1 MKKLLKFL
9 TYTLVAFLVLTGCE
23 KEENKVYLEGGTAPV
38 LTGSS
43 AAVSLTPGTESE
55 PGITFNWTNPD
66 YVFTTGVSSQDVTY
80 TIEMDTLGANF
91 TSKNKYVTTVAKNLS
106 QSYTKGELNNIMG
119 NSMLV
124 QTGRQYTFEVRVSST
139 LGSAEAA
146 KLTSNV
152 FKFTASPFTP
162 PPKVVP
168 PTTGKLYLVG
178 DASPGGWANPVPLPS
193 QEFTKKSPTLFEITI
208 ALTGGKSLLFL
219 PLNGDWGDKYGWA
232 GSNNNNNPDGD
243 NLSRGGGDIRTPA
256 ASGNYKIVVDFQLGK
271 FTITKL

>member
-152 FKFTASPFTP
+152 FKFTASP
-162 PPKVVP
+162 
-168 PTTGKLYLVG
+168 
-178 DASPGGWANPVPLPS
+178 
-193 QEFTKKSPTLFEITI
+193 
-208 ALTGGKSLLFL
+208 
-219 PLNGDWGDKYGWA
+219 
-232 GSNNNNNPDGD
+232 
-243 NLSRGGGDIRTPA
+243 
-256 ASGNYKIVVDFQLGK
+256 
-271 FTITKL
+271 

>member
-1 MKKLLKFL
+1 MKKFFQFL
-9 TYTLVAFLVLTGCE
+9 TYSAVALLAMPACN

-38 LTGSS
+38 LSAST

-55 PGITFNWTNPD
+55 TGITFNWTNPD

-91 TSKNKYVTTVAKNLS
+91 TSANKYVTTVAKALS
-106 QSYTKGELNNIMG
+106 LTYTKGELNSIMG
-119 NSMLV
+119 NTMLV
-124 QTGRQYTFEVRVSST
+124 QTGRQYTFEVRVSSA

-146 KLTSNV
+146 KLSSNI
-152 FKFTASPFTP
+152 FKFTATPFTP
-162 PPKVVP
+162 PPKVAL

-178 DASPGGWANPVPLPS
+178 DGSPGGWDNPVPTPS
-193 QEFTKKSPTLFEITI
+193 QEFTKVSSTIYELTVTLN
-208 ALTGGKSLLFL
+208 GGKSLLFL

-256 ASGNYKIVVDFQLGK
+256 ASGNYKIRVDFQLGK